1 MYANLDV
8 LKKYFIR
15 MFGYLVFSFLP
26 LFHHQDFPQG
36 MPTE

>member
-1 MYANLDV
+1 MYAYLYV

-15 MFGYLVFSFLP
+15 MFGYLVFLFLP
-26 LFHHQDFPQG
+26 LCHHQDFPQG